1 MSGYFS
7 ADTGLE
13 WLMGIRGGTFMAVI
27 SNTLFDKGFG
37 SMLYYVEEAILS
49 HALWAFVHLVHP
61 ESEAL
66 LAASHPGQQ
75 SP

>member
-1 MSGYFS
+1 
-7 ADTGLE
+7 
-13 WLMGIRGGTFMAVI
+13 MAVI
-27 SNTLFDKGFG
+27 SNTPFDRGLGARCVMWKKA
-37 SMLYYVEEAILS
+37 VLS

-66 LAASHPGQQ
+66 LAVTDPGQQ